1 MEENRNEEIKTED
14 KKEIRFSLYDWLL
27 NSSLSLLALV
37 FLGLYRA
44 ILAFGVF
51 NAVFRGIMSVI
62 IYGLAVSG
70 VIFIYVRKR
79 KPTFE
84 FWFSLIVLGLAFV

>member
-1 MEENRNEEIKTED
+1 MEENKNEEIKTED

-27 NSSLSLLALV
+27 NSALSLLALV
-37 FLGLYRA
+37 FLGLYRV
-44 ILAFGVF
+44 IVGFGVF
-51 NAVFRGIMSVI
+51 NAVFRGIMFI
-62 IYGLAVSG
+62 MIYGHAISG

-84 FWFSLIVLGLAFV
+84 FWFSLIVLGLAFM

>member
-1 MEENRNEEIKTED
+1 MEENKNEEIKTED
-14 KKEIRFSLYDWLL
+14 KKEIRFSLSDWLL
-27 NSSLSLLALV
+27 NSALSLLALV
-37 FLGLYRA
+37 FLGLYRV
-44 ILAFGVF
+44 IVGFGVF
-51 NAVFRGIMSVI
+51 NAGFRGIMFI
-62 IYGLAVSG
+62 MIYGLAISG